1 MPRTEANTN
10 QVYRRKYFVD
20 AGTIVAADTGVR
32 GGSASSLQ
40 RNTVLPA
47 ERVTVGHRPVL
58 IQYREAPTDGQ
69 IQVTPIRDGK
79 RIKSLQIVCS
89 CGRKAVFEVQYEG

>member
-1 MPRTEANTN
+1 MPRPESNTN

-20 AGTIVAADTGVR
+20 AGTIVAADTGK
-32 GGSASSLQ
+32 GGSASS
-40 RNTVLPA
+40 RHTSAVLPA
-47 ERVTVGHRPVL
+47 ERVKVGNRPVL
-58 IQYREAPTDGQ
+58 IQYRDSPADGQ

-89 CGRKAVFEVQYEG
+89 CGRKAVFDVQYEG